1 MAVRNWASLLYS
13 GAIMNNFIM
22 LLAFA
27 TFFAAGTALWVTLA
41 FFNHERALRRQ
52 KAIVVRAQILG
63 NLLSLR
69 EVIVPRSRPLE
80 PGQKETFEP
89 LQLLWV
95 QADLLS
101 PEEIQLINHCGAT
114 LLALR
119 HKPSLNHTQVR
130 FAQTLVDQSCVL
142 LEQTQRE
149 ATGAL
154 TVEQASWIGQMQ
166 ALLPVWLA
174 GHGHR
179 DQHEQVRLPT
189 PSGIREP

>member
-69 EVIVPRSRPLE
+69 EVIVPRSL
-80 PGQKETFEP
+80 
-89 LQLLWV
+89 
-95 QADLLS
+95 D
-101 PEEIQLINHCGAT
+101 
-114 LLALR
+114 
-119 HKPSLNHTQVR
+119 
-130 FAQTLVDQSCVL
+130 
-142 LEQTQRE
+142 E
-149 ATGAL
+149 AGVARSSRDRRRRSNRCNCFGRRL
-154 TVEQASWIGQMQ
+154 TC
-166 ALLPVWLA
+166 
-174 GHGHR
+174 
-179 DQHEQVRLPT
+179 
-189 PSGIREP
+189 